1 MGNKKI
7 LIFKKLSDQGFPG
20 GSEVENLPAKAG
32 DTGLIADPGKSYM
45 MWRDQVCAP
54 QLFSLCS
61 GAGEL
66 QRTLKLVLH
75 NERRQCNESPC
86 TSTIV

>member
-20 GSEVENLPAKAG
+20 GSEVKNSPAKAG

-66 QRTLKLVLH
+66 QLLKPAHPKVGAP
-75 NERRQCNESPC
+75 Q
-86 TSTIV
+86 